1 MTHGRVLFSVAC
13 WTGSARGSQRRQPL
27 SGLNAVYFRLFWAR
41 SFANV
46 EPFLVLLPVPVRPAK
61 PFDAPTIQ
69 ALIESYVPLGTLLPR
84 SLDFVLMNIEH
95 YLVDERD
102 GAVVGCVHLEDYS
115 PSLAEIRS
123 LSVDERYQGHRV
135 GTTLVS
141 AAEILARRR
150 QYTTVF
156 AVSDRDQFFKALGY
170 DERYIP
176 ELDRERS
183 QVSRFKGVYAK
194 DV

>member
-1 MTHGRVLFSVAC
+1 M
-13 WTGSARGSQRRQPL
+13 
-27 SGLNAVYFRLFWAR
+27 
-41 SFANV
+41 
-46 EPFLVLLPVPVRPAK
+46 PVRPAK
-61 PFDAPTIQ
+61 LRDAPTIQ

-102 GAVVGCVHLEDYS
+102 GVLVGCVHLEDYS

-123 LSVDERYQGHRV
+123 LSVDSRHQGQRV
-135 GTTLVS
+135 GTALVH
-141 AAEILARRR
+141 AAELLARRR

-170 DERYIP
+170 EERDIP

-183 QVSRFKGVYAK
+183 EVSRFKGVYAK

>member
-1 MTHGRVLFSVAC
+1 M
-13 WTGSARGSQRRQPL
+13 
-27 SGLNAVYFRLFWAR
+27 
-41 SFANV
+41 
-46 EPFLVLLPVPVRPAK
+46 PVRPAK

-69 ALIESYVPLGTLLPR
+69 ALIDSYVPLGVLLPR
-84 SLDFVLMNIEH
+84 SLDFVRMNIEH

-102 GAVVGCVHLEDYS
+102 GTVVGCVHLEDYS

-123 LSVDERYQGHRV
+123 LSVDPRYQGNRV
-135 GTTLVS
+135 GTALVH
-141 AAEILARRR
+141 AAELLARRR

-183 QVSRFKGVYAK
+183 EVSRFKGVYAK